1 MSVISLNN
9 VTVTRGGN
17 VVLRD
22 ITLAIEQGEFIGVIG
37 PNGAG
42 KTTLFRSIL
51 GLQPLAGGGMLVFG
65 APPRRGNTAIGYM
78 PQAHSDFS
86 GQRLCGFDILANAA
100 QGYRLGLPLTS
111 AATKEHVMAAL
122 RAVDAR
128 TLSERPIS
136 TLSGGQ
142 RQRLLLAAAL
152 LGSPRILLLD
162 EPFISLDPPAQSAI
176 IGLIHR
182 LQKTLGLT
190 VLLAAHDLNPLL
202 GVIDRVLYLGG
213 GSAALGTVDEIIT
226 TETLSKLY
234 NGEVEV
240 VRAEGRIFV
249 VSDSINHHA

>member
-51 GLQPLAGGGMLVFG
+51 GLQPLAGGMLVFG

-100 QGYRLGLPLTS
+100 RGYRLGLPLTT
-111 AATKEHVMAAL
+111 AATREHVAAAL

-128 TLSERPIS
+128 TLGERPIS

-176 IGLIHR
+176 ISLIHR

-249 VSDSINHHA
+249 VSDTINHHA